1 MEYATK
7 GPELQLLLQLPVAVA
22 YDIVV
27 VVAAAAS
34 VTAADEDVVD

>member
-1 MEYATK
+1 MK
-7 GPELQLLLQLPVAVA
+7 GPELQLLQQLPVAVA
-22 YDIVV
+22 YDIVAVV